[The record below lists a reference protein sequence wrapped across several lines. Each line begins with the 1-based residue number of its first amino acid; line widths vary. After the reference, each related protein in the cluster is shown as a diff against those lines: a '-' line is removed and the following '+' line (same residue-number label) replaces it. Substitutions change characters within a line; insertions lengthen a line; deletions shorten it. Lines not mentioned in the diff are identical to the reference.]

1 MEIKYE
7 KYDRVPCCRARKLF
21 SHESSELMSLF
32 VLGGRV
38 PMKSAQAAQ
47 KVALSISSGLIA
59 YLSGRGNWCHPSI
72 LNHPLRRLMKYLLKA
87 LFYQLTTGLLM
98 SRMGGPKKDT
108 LMHTAKCSKE
118 TLCSKNIYSARTQWL
133 FIFYLCLRRTKSIP
147 IWAGGNPFMLRHF
160 ARWKSIFKL
169 FAIIYPPSSNP
180 HRMYPWAHLFP
191 IIPNV
196 RDLSGEAEH
205 NHPICTELQSNSGRT
220 FHFDRMWLKFEDKN
234 DSIWII
240 NCSIYAHFHG
250 HWQLAWVVRGF

>member
-47 KVALSISSGLIA
+47 KIALSISSGLIA

-72 LNHPLRRLMKYLLKA
+72 LNHPLRRLMKYLLTA
-87 LFYQLTTGLLM
+87 LFDQLTTGLLM

-147 IWAGGNPFMLRHF
+147 I
-160 ARWKSIFKL
+160 
-169 FAIIYPPSSNP
+169 
-180 HRMYPWAHLFP
+180 
-191 IIPNV
+191 
-196 RDLSGEAEH
+196 
-205 NHPICTELQSNSGRT
+205 
-220 FHFDRMWLKFEDKN
+220 
-234 DSIWII
+234 
-240 NCSIYAHFHG
+240 
-250 HWQLAWVVRGF
+250 